1 MICSGKAA
9 GLGKV
14 GFMRD
19 HLQFFVNGKECRVKG
34 SDAFQPLSSYLRYQ
48 MGITGT
54 KIVCEEGDCGA
65 CTILLGKVKDGKIEY
80 KSVNSCIQYLFQMD
94 LSHIITVEGLRTG
107 DELNEVQDAMVK
119 CHGAQCGFC
128 TPGFIVAMCGYF
140 DDNKKSNRAAD
151 IQGLKDCTTG
161 NLCRCTGYEPIL
173 KAGMNVDTKKIQSI
187 DEQYPAAEM
196 IKVIQKA
203 ASESV
208 LLKGD
213 DDFSAFIPAT
223 LDDAAKFRK
232 ENPDCVIVAGGT
244 DVCVNMNKRAYAP
257 KTVMSFSNI
266 PGIDQILATNGLVT
280 VGAKVTLAQLEDY
293 FRQKVPEF
301 HNILWVFGSP
311 QIRNAGTLAGN
322 IANASPIADTPP
334 FLFVMDAVVELK
346 NASGSRQVRINEFYK
361 GYKKFDM
368 AKDEFISS
376 IAIPMPKKDEIVKL
390 YKVSRRK
397 HLDISTNTAAF
408 KIKLNKD
415 IIEDIAIA
423 YGGVAAVI
431 MRLPKTEAF
440 LKGKALTLEN
450 AKEAGEIAAT
460 EITPIDDVRGS
471 RAFRLQLA
479 RNMML
484 KMYYDI
490 QEGRVAV
497 CQP

>member
-1 MICSGKAA
+1 MQRMSL
-9 GLGKV
+9 GLERV
-14 GFMRD
+14 DLMREYL
-19 HLQFFVNGKECRVKG
+19 HFFVNGKECRVKG

-48 MGITGT
+48 LAITGT

-65 CTILLGKVKDGKIEY
+65 CTTLVGKLKDGKIEY
-80 KSVNSCIQYLFQMD
+80 KSINSCIQYLYQMD

-107 DELNEVQDAMVK
+107 EELNEVQDEMVK

-140 DDNKKSNRAAD
+140 DENKKAQKKAD
-151 IQGLKDCTTG
+151 VQGLKDCMTG

-173 KAGMNVDTKKIQSI
+173 KAGMMVDTNAIKPI
-187 DEQYPAAEM
+187 DEQYPPKDMIAAF
-196 IKVIQKA
+196 QKGA
-203 ASESV
+203 AESV

-213 DDFSAFIPAT
+213 DDCQAFIPAS
-223 LDDAAKFRK
+223 LKDAAKFKK
-232 ENPDCVIVAGGT
+232 ENPDTVIISGGT
-244 DVCVNMNKRAYAP
+244 DICVNMNKRGYAP
-257 KTVMSFSNI
+257 KTIMSFSNI

-280 VGAKVTLAQLEDY
+280 VGAKVTLSQLETY
-293 FRQKVPEF
+293 FREKVPEF

-334 FLFVMDAVVELK
+334 FLFVMDAVIELR

-361 GYKKFDM
+361 GYKQFDM

-376 IAIPMPKKDEIVKL
+376 IAIPLPKKDEILKL

-408 KIKLNKD
+408 KIKMNAGK
-415 IIEDIAIA
+415 IEDIAVA

-440 LKGKALTLEN
+440 LKGKELTLEN
-450 AKEAGEIAAT
+450 AKEAGDIAAS

-479 RNMML
+479 RNIMM